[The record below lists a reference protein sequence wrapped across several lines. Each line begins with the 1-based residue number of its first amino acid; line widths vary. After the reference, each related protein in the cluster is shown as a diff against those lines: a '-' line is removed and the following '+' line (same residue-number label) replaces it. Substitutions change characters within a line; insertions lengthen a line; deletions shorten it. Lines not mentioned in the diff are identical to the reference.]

1 MSTTVMGRQ
10 TTIAGTV
17 PASKVLV
24 CRQWWKVC
32 WVYGDQYKQYRELY
46 GRKTTTTVRMQQT
59 TKVCRNC
66 KCPREDHQ
74 DGPMAANQAEVDRL
88 LQKASSPAY
97 STSPPPPHQQSQPH
111 HHLQQASP
119 AAGPNPNPGT
129 TEAVQRQSHS
139 DDDSGCALEEYTWV
153 PPGLKPEQ
161 VHLYFSSL
169 PEDKVP
175 YVNSVGEKYRIRQ
188 LLHQLPPH
196 DSEVRYCNGLCE
208 EERRELR
215 LFSSQRK
222 REALGRG
229 SVRQLPVNAASLPPI
244 VCQNC
249 EEPLSAGDMCV
260 LASRAGPDCGWHP
273 GCFTCCTCG
282 ELLVDLIYFHREG
295 KLYCGRHHA
304 ESLKPRCTAC
314 DEIIFADEC
323 TEAEGQA
330 WHMRH
335 FCCFE
340 CDRQL
345 GGQRYIMRDG
355 RPYCL
360 RCFDAM
366 FAEFCDTCG
375 EPVGVDQGQM
385 SHEGQHW
392 HATEA
397 CFRCATCR
405 QSLLGRPFLPRKGLI
420 YCSLQCS
427 KGDSKSSSQ
436 KGNGSPS
443 SSKGLVQTTA
453 PTTTASNSPSRHSTI
468 RQSPL
473 LLRKQPPSLEL
484 DDPVEELPPP
494 PPLPTSGPP
503 REDEGDISYAA
514 DSTSFQRYSDSASS
528 SQGHSDTTATVRSD
542 SPHSATRSDTPESQ
556 GSRHSSQHHQPQTPP
571 KPRPCSPAGSL
582 KGTAGLPTIPPSA
595 GILKKSASL
604 ASESPLGRM
613 KHFPASPSLTP
624 TAVRHPGFS
633 SPNSPGNVRR
643 LLSPASSSPLQ
654 ISGHHS
660 PGSPYSLGAP
670 ATPPK
675 PLLSPNVSGRNLSAS
690 SPRGGMSASSSIYG
704 ARQKTVLSQSM
715 SQSPDSPRVR
725 QRFQGT
731 SPSLSG
737 SHGAS
742 LSASQ
747 CGRFPPGIP
756 PMSPMP
762 SPTQMVRGI
771 LGQGDSPRCHPQP
784 HATPD
789 RQVACRP
796 QGSVAATSSSPGDAL
811 LTPTCGRRREPLN
824 VSDLRLGAL
833 LASSEV
839 FVEVVEEIQNGPF
852 SKTSSHHH
860 HRLSGSH
867 FSMPDLSVG
876 HAAYSSS
883 QHHIEQ
889 QQQQSSS
896 FGVQD
901 DDDVSGAC
909 YAPESPGAMAGSAP
923 TSQPTTPKAL
933 SVHFDPS
940 LGQAESD
947 NDAAC
952 SSGRRGGSRSSRR
965 SRRHRRD
972 DSSSSEGGYEDE
984 HEAASSSSSRITVHS
999 QPKSQRS
1006 RRGKDGAARS
1016 RSASE
1021 GAVSSRRERP
1031 QCSRRAPAELPLEY
1045 DDACSTCSSSSSDD
1059 FPYELPQRRAYGGV
1073 RISYVSSDAL
1083 AVAKQRTRTR
1093 SADKKSAAD
1102 KNCII
1107 S

>member
-1 MSTTVMGRQ
+1 MDGPCQKCVGQCNGYAPHFWR
-10 TTIAGTV
+10 
-17 PASKVLV
+17 
-24 CRQWWKVC
+24 
-32 WVYGDQYKQYRELY
+32 
-46 GRKTTTTVRMQQT
+46 
-59 TKVCRNC
+59 KVCRNC
-66 KCPREDHQ
+66 KCPREEHQ

-88 LQKASSPAY
+88 LQKASSPAFA
-97 STSPPPPHQQSQPH
+97 TSPTPQPH
-111 HHLQQASP
+111 HPQHPPVHS
-119 AAGPNPNPGT
+119 AATGPNPGSGT

-215 LFSSQRK
+215 LFSGQRK

-229 SVRQLPVNAASLPPI
+229 TVRQLPVDAAALPQQPM

-273 GCFTCCTCG
+273 GCFTCCTCN

-304 ESLKPRCTAC
+304 ESLKPRCSAC

-366 FAEFCDTCG
+366 FAEYCDTCG

-436 KGNGSPS
+436 KNNGSPS

-473 LLRKQPPSLEL
+473 LARKLPPL
-484 DDPVEELPPP
+484 DDPVEECPPP
-494 PPLPTSGPP
+494 PPLPITGPP
-503 REDEGDISYAA
+503 REDEEDVSYAA
-514 DSTSFQRYSDSASS
+514 DPRFQRYSDSASS
-528 SQGHSDTTATVRSD
+528 QGNSDTTATVRSD
-542 SPHSATRSDTPESQ
+542 SPNSATRSDTPESH
-556 GSRHSSQHHQPQTPP
+556 GSRHSSQQQQQQQQQQHYTPP
-571 KPRPCSPAGSL
+571 KLRPSSPAGSL
-582 KGTAGLPTIPPSA
+582 KGGSGLPTIPPSA

-624 TAVRHPGFS
+624 TTMRQSGF
-633 SPNSPGNVRR
+633 SPNSPANPRR
-643 LLSPASSSPLQ
+643 LISPATSTALQ
-654 ISGHHS
+654 GSGHP
-660 PGSPYSLGAP
+660 PGSPYCLGVP
-670 ATPPK
+670 TTPPK
-675 PLLSPNVSGRNLSAS
+675 PLLSPNVGRSFSAS
-690 SPRGGMSASSSIYG
+690 SPHGAVSASSSIYG
-704 ARQKTVLSQSM
+704 ARQKTVLTQSM
-715 SQSPDSPRVR
+715 MHSPDSPRLR

-731 SPSLSG
+731 SSAISSPHVGLSPN
-737 SHGAS
+737 
-742 LSASQ
+742 Q
-747 CGRFPPGIP
+747 MGRFPPGIT

-771 LGQGDSPRCHPQP
+771 LGQGDNQRCLPQQ
-784 HATPD
+784 ATPE

-796 QGSVAATSSSPGDAL
+796 QGTAATSSSPGDAM

-860 HRLSGSH
+860 RLSGSH

-876 HAAYSSS
+876 HSPYGGS
-883 QHHIEQ
+883 QHHRE
-889 QQQQSSS
+889 QQQSSS
-896 FGVQD
+896 FGAQD
-901 DDDVSGAC
+901 NEDGAC
-909 YAPESPGAMAGSAP
+909 CSPESPGAMAGSAP
-923 TSQPTTPKAL
+923 SSHPTTPKML

-947 NDAAC
+947 DAAC
-952 SSGRRGGSRSSRR
+952 SRRGGSRSSRR

-972 DSSSSEGGYEDE
+972 DSSSSEGYEDE
-984 HEAASSSSSRITVHS
+984 QDAPSTSSRIAVHS
-999 QPKSQRS
+999 QPKSHRTK
-1006 RRGKDGAARS
+1006 RGKDGAARA

-1021 GAVSSRRERP
+1021 GAVSSSRRVRP
-1031 QCSRRAPAELPLEY
+1031 ECSRRVPAEPPLEY

-1093 SADKKSAAD
+1093 SADKKNTPD

>member
-1 MSTTVMGRQ
+1 
-10 TTIAGTV
+10 
-17 PASKVLV
+17 
-24 CRQWWKVC
+24 
-32 WVYGDQYKQYRELY
+32 
-46 GRKTTTTVRMQQT
+46 
-59 TKVCRNC
+59 
-66 KCPREDHQ
+66 
-74 DGPMAANQAEVDRL
+74 MAANQAEVDRL
-88 LQKASSPAY
+88 LQKTSSPAFGGHGG
-97 STSPPPPHQQSQPH
+97 SGGTSPQPQHHHGKQPPPPTSAGAPTNP
-111 HHLQQASP
+111 SP
-119 AAGPNPNPGT
+119 SS

-215 LFSSQRK
+215 LFSGQRK

-229 SVRQLPVNAASLPPI
+229 SVRQLPVNAAAATLPP
-244 VCQNC
+244 CACRNC
-249 EEPLSAGDMCV
+249 EEPLSGGDMCV

-282 ELLVDLIYFHREG
+282 ELLVDLIYFYREG

-304 ESLKPRCTAC
+304 ESLKPRCSAC

-360 RCFDAM
+360 RCFDTM
-366 FAEFCDTCG
+366 FAEYCDTCG

-427 KGDSKSSSQ
+427 KGDSKTSSQ
-436 KGNGSPS
+436 KSNGSPS
-443 SSKGLVQTTA
+443 SSKVLVQTTA

-473 LLRKQPPSLEL
+473 LVRKQPPLAFEDLAVAGS
-484 DDPVEELPPP
+484 PV
-494 PPLPTSGPP
+494 PPLPTTGPP
-503 REDEGDISYAA
+503 RDGEDDLSYAE
-514 DSTSFQRYSDSASS
+514 DPVSQRYSDSAS

-542 SPHSATRSDTPESQ
+542 SPHSAHRSDTPDSHGSQ
-556 GSRHSSQHHQPQTPP
+556 HSSKQLQQHTPP
-571 KPRPCSPAGSL
+571 KARPSSPAGSL
-582 KGTAGLPTIPPSA
+582 KGVRSGLPTIPPSA
-595 GILKKSASL
+595 GILKKSTSL
-604 ASESPLGRM
+604 VSESPLGRM

-624 TAVRHPGFS
+624 TTMRQGGFA
-633 SPNSPGNVRR
+633 PNSPANVRR
-643 LLSPASSSPLQ
+643 LMSPASSSALQ
-654 ISGHHS
+654 TPGHPS
-660 PGSPYSLGAP
+660 GSPYSLGLP
-670 ATPPK
+670 PTPPK
-675 PLLSPNVSGRNLSAS
+675 PLLSPNVARSFSAS
-690 SPRGGMSASSSIYG
+690 SSPHPGVSASSSIYG
-704 ARQKTVLSQSM
+704 ARQKTMLSQSM
-715 SQSPDSPRVR
+715 SQSPDSPRLR
-725 QRFQGT
+725 QRFQATT
-731 SPSLSG
+731 STVSG
-737 SHGAS
+737 SHVS
-742 LSASQ
+742 LSQSP
-747 CGRFPPGIP
+747 CGRYPPGIT

-771 LGQGDSPRCHPQP
+771 LGQGDSPRCLQQ
-784 HATPD
+784 AGTPD
-789 RQVACRP
+789 HRQLSCRP
-796 QGSVAATSSSPGDAL
+796 QTSASTSPGDVL

-852 SKTSSHHH
+852 SKTSSHQ

-876 HAAYSSS
+876 HATYSSS
-883 QHHIEQ
+883 SSGSQHRHHHH

-896 FGVQD
+896 FDAQD
-901 DDDVSGAC
+901 NDDGAC
-909 YAPESPGAMAGSAP
+909 CSPESPEAVAGSAP
-923 TSQPTTPKAL
+923 SPHSTTPKML

-947 NDAAC
+947 NDAA
-952 SSGRRGGSRSSRR
+952 SGRRGSSRSSRR

-972 DSSSSEGGYEDE
+972 DSSSSDGYEDE
-984 HEAASSSSSRITVHS
+984 QQATASTSSPRITVHS
-999 QPKSQRS
+999 QPKSHRM
-1006 RRGKDGAARS
+1006 RRGKDGAARA

-1021 GAVSSRRERP
+1021 GAVSSRRDRP
-1031 QCSRRAPAELPLEY
+1031 QCSRRLPVEPPLEY

-1093 SADKKSAAD
+1093 SADKKNAPD

>member
-1 MSTTVMGRQ
+1 MDGPCQKCVGQCSGYAPHFWR
-10 TTIAGTV
+10 
-17 PASKVLV
+17 
-24 CRQWWKVC
+24 
-32 WVYGDQYKQYRELY
+32 
-46 GRKTTTTVRMQQT
+46 
-59 TKVCRNC
+59 KVCRNC

-88 LQKASSPAY
+88 LQKTTSPAY
-97 STSPPPPHQQSQPH
+97 STSPPPSTQQAH
-111 HHLQQASP
+111 HHPQGSP
-119 AAGPNPNPGT
+119 ASAPGS

-273 GCFTCCTCG
+273 GCFTCHTCG
-282 ELLVDLIYFHREG
+282 ELLVDLIYFYREG

-436 KGNGSPS
+436 RANNSPCSPS
-443 SSKGLVQTTA
+443 SSKDLVQTSA

-473 LLRKQPPSLEL
+473 LLRKQSKQSSPLEL
-484 DDPVEELPPP
+484 DDLVEECPPP

-503 REDEGDISYAA
+503 REDEGDLSYVT
-514 DSTSFQRYSDSASS
+514 DPTSFQRYSDSAS

-542 SPHSATRSDTPESQ
+542 SPHSATRSGTPESQ
-556 GSRHSSQHHQPQTPP
+556 GSHHSSQPQTPP
-571 KPRPCSPAGSL
+571 KPRPCSPAESL
-582 KGTAGLPTIPPSA
+582 KGISGLPTIPPSA

-604 ASESPLGRM
+604 VSESPLGRM
-613 KHFPASPSLTP
+613 KHFPASPSLT
-624 TAVRHPGFS
+624 AARNPGFP

-643 LLSPASSSPLQ
+643 LLSPVASPALQ
-654 ISGHHS
+654 TSGHRS
-660 PGSPYSLGAP
+660 PGPPYSLGVP

-675 PLLSPNVSGRNLSAS
+675 PLLSPNVGRNLSMAS
-690 SPRGGMSASSSIYG
+690 SSRGSVSASPSIYG
-704 ARQKTVLSQSM
+704 ARQKTVLSHSM
-715 SQSPDSPRVR
+715 SQSPDSPRMR

-731 SPSLSG
+731 SPSLAG
-737 SHGAS
+737 SHGAGH
-742 LSASQ
+742 SASQ
-747 CGRFPPGIP
+747 CARFPPGIT

-771 LGQGDSPRCHPQP
+771 LGQGESPRCQPQQALP
-784 HATPD
+784 E

-796 QGSVAATSSSPGDAL
+796 QGTAAATSSSPGDAL

-889 QQQQSSS
+889 QQQSSS
-896 FGVQD
+896 YGARDED
-901 DDDVSGAC
+901 DGST
-909 YAPESPGAMAGSAP
+909 YYSPESPGATAGSAP
-923 TSQPTTPKAL
+923 SSHPTTPKML

-947 NDAAC
+947 TDAAC
-952 SSGRRGGSRSSRR
+952 SSGRRGSSRSSRR

-984 HEAASSSSSRITVHS
+984 QDVASTSSRITVHS

-1006 RRGKDGAARS
+1006 RRSKDAAAARA

-1021 GAVSSRRERP
+1021 GAVSSRRDRP

-1045 DDACSTCSSSSSDD
+1045 DDVCSTCSSSSSDD

-1093 SADKKSAAD
+1093 SAEKKNAAD